1 MKSKKQEMI
10 EVKQN
15 LKKLYKIF
23 KSTKFPFFNKVHLE
37 KRKGSKNI
45 FLKCNYK
52 PLTKEFISKE
62 NIPLNNLYF
71 TSRLYR
77 YEKFNPKRKLKSGI
91 LKIKSLDK
99 NHPDFQIIEK
109 NKAEIKLG
117 NRMNNSH
124 NNDLYKVGTKIL
136 GSELGEYNKIN
147 NNLLNI
153 LNEKDDFEYK
163 ILFKKFSNNK
173 SRLLSKYKNAQTN
186 TYNSL
191 TERISF
197 YKFPPIK
204 NKLLKQY
211 FGIKINKKEY

>member
-1 MKSKKQEMI
+1 MTTS

-23 KSTKFPFFNKVHLE
+23 KTTKFPFYNKRQLE

-45 FLKCNYK
+45 FLRCNYK
-52 PLTKEFISKE
+52 PLAKEFISKE
-62 NIPLNNLYF
+62 DIPLNNLYF

-77 YEKFNPKRKLKSGI
+77 CEKFNPKRKLKSGI

-99 NHPDFQIIEK
+99 NHPDFQIIQY
-109 NKAEIKLG
+109 NKAKMKSYL
-117 NRMNNSH
+117 MNKSH

-136 GSELGEYNKIN
+136 GSELNEYKKIN
-147 NNLLNI
+147 NNLLKI

-163 ILFKKFSNNK
+163 ILFKKFSKNK
-173 SRLLSKYKNAQTN
+173 NESLLKYKNAETN
-186 TYNSL
+186 TNNSL
-191 TERISF
+191 TERSSL

-204 NKLLKQY
+204 NKLLKHY
-211 FGIKINKKEY
+211 FGIKIDK